1 MVLKVIL
8 WGKEMGRLMWNSDRK
23 TSYFM
28 YNPKV
33 IGGEL
38 DMAPLVAPVASPQAR
53 MPYFGEE
60 GRIYQKLPSF
70 LADSLPDDW
79 GNQLFEFWRTSNN
92 IPTADITPLE
102 KLSFIGSHGMGAL
115 EFEPEMELA
124 HGQEKVNLT
133 SLVSLAQRIFAERA
147 EAKFLPEESLDIQ
160 SLIAVG
166 TSAGGRQPKAVLAIG
181 RDDGEIRSGQVA
193 GLEGYDYCILKFG
206 DPARSSAEMEMTY
219 YEMAVHAGIDIMPSR
234 LLEVG
239 GQKHFL
245 TQRYD
250 RRNGEKLHIQTL
262 AAMWPEADSYDK
274 LLWVCRKMRL
284 SEECSEE
291 IFRRMVFNV
300 LANNTDDHNK
310 NFSFTMDSSGKW
322 GLSPAYDLTYVFN
335 TGGYLPQNDRCLSIN
350 GKLVAITREDALLLA
365 KNNGIRRAETIII
378 EVAAAVGAFRQ
389 LAEKNGVRPEWIGR
403 VETTIH
409 KHLEEWGLKPSSSST
424 VSFDVNGHTVED
436 VYIEE
441 AYRGNYHLWATIDDK
456 SQRFVIRKK
465 TEDYTKIN
473 ELGLSNVS
481 EDLLRELVMKYMV
494 KQGEGSEK

>member
-1 MVLKVIL
+1 MKTMVLKVML
-8 WGKEMGRLMWNSDRK
+8 WGREMGRLMWDTDRK
-23 TSYFM
+23 TSYFI
-28 YNPKV
+28 YNPEV

-38 DMAPLVAPVASPQAR
+38 DMAPLVAPVTSPQSR

-79 GNQLFEFWRTSNN
+79 GNQLFEFWRTSNK

-102 KLSFIGSHGMGAL
+102 KLSFIGSRGMGAL
-115 EFEPEMELA
+115 EFEPEVELA
-124 HGQEKVNLT
+124 HGQDKVNLA
-133 SLVSLAQRIFAERA
+133 SLVNLAQRIFVERS
-147 EAKFLPEESLDIQ
+147 EAKILPEESLDIQ

-166 TSAGGRQPKAVLAIG
+166 TSAGGRQPKAVVAIG
-181 RDDGEIRSGQVA
+181 RDSGEIRSGQVA

-206 DPARSSAEMEMTY
+206 DPARSSAELEMTY
-219 YEMAVHAGIDIMPSR
+219 HEMAVRAGIDMMPSR
-234 LLEVG
+234 LIEAG

-250 RRNGEKLHIQTL
+250 RRGSEKLHVQTL

-274 LLWVCRKMRL
+274 LLWVCRKLRL
-284 SEECSEE
+284 PEQCSEE

-322 GLSPAYDLTYVFN
+322 GLSQAYDLTYVFN
-335 TGGYLPQNDRCLSIN
+335 TGGYLPQDDRCLSIN
-350 GKLVAITREDALLLA
+350 GKLVGITRDDALLLA
-365 KNNGIRRAETIII
+365 KNNGIRGAETIID
-378 EVAAAVGAFRQ
+378 EVAEALGAFRP
-389 LAEKNGVRPEWIGR
+389 LAEKNGVRQEWIGR
-403 VETTIH
+403 VETTIL
-409 KHLEEWGLKPSSSST
+409 KHLEDWGLQSPSNST
-424 VSFDVNGHTVED
+424 VSFEVNGHKIEN

-441 AYRGNYHLWATIDDK
+441 AYRGNYHLWATIDGK

-465 TEDYTKIN
+465 TEDHAKISD
-473 ELGLSNVS
+473 LGLSNVS
-481 EDLLRELVMKYMV
+481 ETLLRELLAKYIHF
-494 KQGEGSEK
+494 